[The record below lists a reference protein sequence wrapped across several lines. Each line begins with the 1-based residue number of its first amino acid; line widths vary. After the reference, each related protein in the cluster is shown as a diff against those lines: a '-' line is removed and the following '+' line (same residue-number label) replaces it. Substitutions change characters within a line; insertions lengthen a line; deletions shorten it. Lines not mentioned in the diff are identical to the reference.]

1 MTPVGTPQAITARIH
16 AVQQELPP
24 SVTLIAVTKFFPA
37 EVVRLAYDAGIRHF
51 GESRVQEA
59 IQKQEELTDLPDITW
74 HLIGHLQTNKV
85 RKAVEHFQWIHSVDS
100 LKIAQKIDQAAADL
114 SVTPRCC
121 LQVKMVPD
129 PPKYGFD
136 AGNLE
141 QILPDLDQLTH
152 IKIRGLMTIPPL
164 NTPEPDVKRI
174 FAEAAALV
182 NHINQQSLNNVVI
195 DQLSM
200 GMSGD
205 YESAIAAGAT
215 MIRLGT
221 SLFGP
226 RPQRA

>member
-1 MTPVGTPQAITARIH
+1 MTPVGSPQEITDCIQAIQKT
-16 AVQQELPP
+16 LPS
-24 SVTLIAVTKFFPA
+24 SVVLIAVTKFFPS
-37 EVVRLAYDAGIRHF
+37 EVVRVAYDAGVRHF

-59 IQKQEELTDLPDITW
+59 MQKQAELTDLPDITW

-85 RKAVEHFQWIHSVDS
+85 RKAIEHFQWIHSVDS

-114 SVTPRCC
+114 QLQPQCC

-136 AGNLE
+136 VATLDE
-141 QILPDLDQLTH
+141 ALPQLDRLLH
-152 IKIRGLMTIPPL
+152 LNIRGLMTIPPL
-164 NTPEPDVKRI
+164 GTPEPKVKKI
-174 FAEAAALV
+174 FAKAADLAMDI
-182 NHINQQSLNNVVI
+182 NHKGFDRISI

-205 YESAIAAGAT
+205 YASAIQCGAT

-221 SLFGP
+221 VLFGM
-226 RPQRA
+226 RPQKP

>member
-1 MTPVGTPQAITARIH
+1 MTPVGSPQHIKDHIH
-16 AVQQELPP
+16 ALQQGLPS
-24 SVTLIAVTKFFPA
+24 SVTLIGVTKFFPA
-37 EVVRLAYDAGIRHF
+37 EVVRVAYDAGLRHF

-59 IQKQEELTDLPDITW
+59 VPKQAELEDLPDLTW
-74 HLIGHLQTNKV
+74 HLIGHLQSNKV
-85 RKAVEHFQWIHSVDS
+85 RKAVGYFQWIHSVDS
-100 LKIAQKIDQAAADL
+100 LKIARKIDQAAADL
-114 SVTPRCC
+114 RKMPQCC

-136 AGNLE
+136 LDELE
-141 QILPDLDQLTH
+141 QALPALNQLTH
-152 IKIRGLMTIPPL
+152 LNIRGLMTIPPL
-164 NTPEPDVKRI
+164 DTPPPQVKAI
-174 FAEAAALV
+174 FADAAALAAQ
-182 NHINQQSLNNVVI
+182 INQQGLSNIVI

-226 RPQRA
+226 RPQTH